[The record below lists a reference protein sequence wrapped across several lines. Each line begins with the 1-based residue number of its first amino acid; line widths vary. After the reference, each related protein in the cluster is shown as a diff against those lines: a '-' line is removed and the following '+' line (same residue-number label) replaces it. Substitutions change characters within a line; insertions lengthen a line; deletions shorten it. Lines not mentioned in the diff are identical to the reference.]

1 MPWLSNPS
9 HAQKVMSQEVRPQEV
24 WALRGTVVTP
34 AGPIPDATVVIQGS
48 SILSVGLDPKLPA
61 GIKVIETGGILY
73 PGLIDLHNHVTWN
86 ALARWSSGTKS
97 GARYDWQQLPEYR
110 MALDV
115 PHRKMVAEAHGCAAE
130 RYAEVKAIAG
140 GATSQAGLNPPD
152 VTAPGTTAVPPGCL
166 AGLVRELGV
175 SSRLYAP
182 GAPETLR
189 YEVFPLGL
197 DPANTQAILDGLHT
211 GTLHAALF
219 HIAEGASDNASA
231 RREFSMLKA
240 RGLVIP
246 GVSIIHGVALSP
258 DNFTEMAKSGV
269 GLIWSPRSNFELYG
283 STADVAAAKA
293 AGVKMAIAPD
303 WSPTGSDGMLEELKY
318 AAVWNATQSPPP
330 FTDRELF
337 EMATANAAQLAGI
350 AAETGTIAP
359 GKRADL
365 LILNHKGGRNHKDG
379 RDPEDGDPYA
389 ALVHA
394 SPADLALV
402 VVNGVPVYGDPGIMT
417 QLRGT
422 RPTAS
427 LNVCGAPKELA
438 LDPATLWPATVA
450 ELKMGLGRWGA
461 GLSVLAECR

>member
-1 MPWLSNPS
+1 MGRFRRLSLCVCVALTPWLSNLS
-9 HAQKVMSQEVRPQEV
+9 RAQEV

-34 AGPIPDATVVIQGS
+34 AGPILDATVVIQGS
-48 SILSVGLDPKLPA
+48 SILSVGLEPKLPA

-115 PHRKMVAEAHGCAAE
+115 PHRKLVAEGHGCAAE
-130 RYAEVKAIAG
+130 RYAEVKAIVG

-152 VTAPGTTAVPPGCL
+152 VAAPGTAAIPPGCL
-166 AGLVRELGV
+166 GGLVRELGV

-182 GAPETLR
+182 GAPEPLR

-197 DPANTQAILDGLHT
+197 DPANTQAILDGLHS

-240 RGLVIP
+240 RGLVVP

-318 AAVWNATQSPPP
+318 AAVWNATQAPPP

-365 LILNHKGGRNHKDG
+365 LVLNHKDG
-379 RDPEDGDPYA
+379 RNPADGDPYA

-394 SPADLALV
+394 SPSDLSLV
-402 VVNGVPVYGDPGIMT
+402 VVNGVPVYGDPAPMT

-422 RPTAS
+422 RPAAT
-427 LNVCGAPKELA
+427 LNVCGTTKELA
-438 LDPATLWPATVA
+438 LDPAALWPATVS
-450 ELKMGLGRWGA
+450 ELKLGLGRWGA
-461 GLSVLAECR
+461 GLSDLAECH